1 MKQKNL
7 ILINYLQKQ
16 EMKSQ
21 EMIIMHHILW

>member
-7 ILINYLQKQ
+7 ILINYLLKQ

-21 EMIIMHHILW
+21 EMIIMLHIL